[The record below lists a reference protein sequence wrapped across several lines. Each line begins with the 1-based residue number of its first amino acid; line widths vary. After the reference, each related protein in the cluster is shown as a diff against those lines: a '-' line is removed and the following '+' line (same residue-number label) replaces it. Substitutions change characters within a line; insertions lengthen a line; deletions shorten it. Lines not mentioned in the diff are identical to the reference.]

1 MGASVEQ
8 VLLAAN
14 DAKLHGGLCMK
25 LGRLASKI
33 VKIFPSLEAVQPR
46 CMPGIQSLCA
56 LHLALDK
63 ATALLQYCAECS
75 KLYLAV
81 TGDSILAKFTRIK
94 GSLAQNL
101 SHLQSMV
108 PRNLAKQIAEIV
120 EELEEMTFALEP
132 SEMEIGIDIIALLQ
146 HSSGSWDDTS
156 QLEVFHQVA
165 NRLGIISPKAV
176 LTERRALK
184 KLLDKAQAEVD
195 QKKVS
200 IVKYLLNIL
209 RKYAMVSYIS
219 LDNGSRNSDPCLEP
233 GREIASEVSVES
245 KDDQYGSRHWSFNL
259 AAKGTNSSS
268 GGAPVPP
275 EEYRCPIS
283 LQLMSD
289 PVVIASGQTY
299 ERACIEKWFSENH
312 DTCPKSQQ
320 KLSHLSIT
328 PNYCIKGLIVS
339 WCEKHGVKV
348 PDPITRPLPTS
359 PLRLDPSDS
368 VDITYQHDDSVKE
381 IKMSPSEDNQD
392 ACILKEDDD
401 DITTGHLGVNYH
413 CDSIFLQENEESS
426 KMSDTSVSRPCD
438 MIKSE
443 NTDEDDCSKYERL
456 LTSLTTP
463 PLESQ
468 SRAVEEVKCLSEDD
482 DKACCN
488 IVASGLIPPIV
499 SFLRLAIDAS
509 DIKAQ
514 KIGALALLNVAKVD
528 RNKIMIVSAGALPI
542 LLDLIHSEITEIAVA
557 VLLTLS
563 SLDDNKASFVSSGV
577 IPLLLELLE
586 SRYEHCRH
594 DALNILYN
602 LLTIF
607 WKWSNMLSV
616 ASVSELVGLFGDSEL
631 RGKCISILNN
641 LAGTEEGRAVIAGTE
656 GCVLAMAELLDTGT
670 SEEQEQ
676 AANILLLL
684 CTNSFEHSQLVLRE
698 GVIPSLVHISVDG
711 SPDGRDKALKLLEHF
726 REQRF
731 KDYSWKSSPKVV
743 YSTMTSFNEESSSIK
758 TRKSLIQTS
767 KKSAGKKNFLSK
779 LSSLFSTCIGK
790 S

>member
-14 DAKLHGGLCMK
+14 DAKLHGGLSMK
-25 LGRLASKI
+25 LGRLAYKI

-56 LHLALDK
+56 LHIALDK

-81 TGDSILAKFTRIK
+81 TGDSILAKFSRIK

-108 PRNLAKQIAEIV
+108 PRNLARQIAEIV
-120 EELEEMTFALEP
+120 EELEETTFALEP
-132 SEMEIGIDIIALLQ
+132 SEMEIGIDIITLLQ

-184 KLLDKAQAEVD
+184 KLLDKAQAED
-195 QKKVS
+195 DKKKVS
-200 IVKYLLNIL
+200 IVVYLLNLL
-209 RKYAMVSYIS
+209 RKYAKLSYIS
-219 LDNGSRNSDPCLEP
+219 LDNDSRNSDPRLQSS
-233 GREIASEVSVES
+233 REITSEVSLERKS
-245 KDDQYGSRHWSFNL
+245 DRHGSRLWSFDL
-259 AAKGTNSSS
+259 AAKEINSSS
-268 GGAPVPP
+268 GGVPVPP

-359 PLRLDPSDS
+359 PSRLDLSES
-368 VDITYQHDDSVKE
+368 VDITHQHDDCVKE
-381 IKMSPSEDNQD
+381 VKTSPLEDNQD
-392 ACILKEDDD
+392 ACILEEYDDN
-401 DITTGHLGVNYH
+401 ITAGNLGVNYYR
-413 CDSIFLQENEESS
+413 DSIVLQENEESNE
-426 KMSDTSVSRPCD
+426 MSDTSVSWPCD

-443 NTDEDDCSKYERL
+443 KTDEDNCSKYERL

-468 SRAVEEVKCLSEDD
+468 SRAVEEVKYLSEDD
-482 DKACCN
+482 DKACYN
-488 IVASGLIPPIV
+488 IGANGLIPPLV
-499 SFLRLAIDAS
+499 SFLHSAIDAS
-509 DIKAQ
+509 DTKAQ
-514 KIGALALLNVAKVD
+514 KNGALVLLSVAKVD
-528 RNKIMIVSAGALPI
+528 RNKVLIVSAGALPL
-542 LLDLIHSEITEIAVA
+542 LLDLIHSEITEIAVV

-563 SLDDNKASFVSSGV
+563 SLDDNKASFVPSGA

-602 LLTIF
+602 LSTIIR
-607 WKWSNMLSV
+607 KWSDMLSV
-616 ASVSELVGLFGDSEL
+616 ASVSELVHLFGVSEL
-631 RGKCISILNN
+631 RGKCITILNN

-711 SPDGRDKALKLLEHF
+711 SPNGRDKAQKLLEHF

-731 KDYSWKSSPKVV
+731 RDYSWKSSPQVV
-743 YSTMTSFNEESSSIK
+743 CSTKASFNEESPSIK
-758 TRKSLIQTS
+758 TRKSLTQTS
-767 KKSAGKKNFLSK
+767 KKSAGKKNFFSK
-779 LSSLFSTCIGK
+779 LCSLFFTCLGK